1 MAGVPLLQEGP
12 EKSNRSVR
20 SSISR
25 FTNFLS
31 SAIAG
36 KDELTV
42 ACEKAASTHT
52 SSYSPKEKHLQY
64 IIEQVDENPS
74 LIEEVLLRF
83 SALTNW
89 AEDAVV
95 AIKVLSCI
103 HQIVRRVPNCLVIRS
118 DAFIVF
124 LDEIR
129 NHWSAQQVVF
139 VDQYS
144 AALLHL
150 VLTARQH
157 YQLYEN
163 TFTRGIGVV
172 SVGISFFQADE
183 IVVYI
188 SKLLSFQE
196 RLSALIRIPS
206 FPTSMSQ
213 KNPGLARRAAC
224 TVIVEQCKLL
234 LSVIRYLILH
244 VENLK
249 DQEPVETGIF
259 RDQMDYQEKFL
270 QSVEREFL

>member
-1 MAGVPLLQEGP
+1 MAGVPLLQENTT
-12 EKSNRSVR
+12 KNNRSVR

-25 FTNFLS
+25 FTSFLS

-36 KDELTV
+36 KDDLTV

-52 SSYSPKEKHLQY
+52 ASYSPKEKHVEF
-64 IIEQVDENPS
+64 IIEQVDENPV

-95 AIKVLSCI
+95 AIKILSSI
-103 HQIVRRVPNCLVIRS
+103 HQIVRRVPTCLVVRS
-118 DAFIVF
+118 DSFVVF

-144 AALLHL
+144 AALMHL

-163 TFTRGIGVV
+163 TFSRGIGI
-172 SVGISFFQADE
+172 SLGISFFQGEE
-183 IVVYI
+183 ISVYV

-196 RLSALIRIPS
+196 RLLGIIRIPS
-206 FPTSMSQ
+206 FPTNSTQ
-213 KNPGLARRAAC
+213 RNPALARRASC
-224 TVIVEQCKLL
+224 TVIIDQCKQL
-234 LSVIRYLILH
+234 LSVICYLVMHL
-244 VENLK
+244 EGLR
-249 DQEPVETGIF
+249 DQESIDTSIF
-259 RDQMDYQEKFL
+259 REQMDAQDKFL
-270 QSVEREFL
+270 QSIEREFA